1 MLAEAMADAKVSID
15 CFSPSSNNP
24 SHPTPGIQL
33 HKWVFNNLS
42 ILSVKD
48 DIRKRKISK
57 EQRPTGAGK
66 SSPTSGKT
74 DDDSDDDNAGVYEA
88 LWDAISPP
96 VPQRTVSI
104 QGRDV
109 RKIQQRLYHIED
121 FNLLKVLGKGSF
133 GKVKWFCLNSFSQF
147 LNSCFFK
154 YFTCNPLIL

>member
-1 MLAEAMADAKVSID
+1 MCKFFPYM
-15 CFSPSSNNP
+15 
-24 SHPTPGIQL
+24 Q
-33 HKWVFNNLS
+33 
-42 ILSVKD
+42 D

-57 EQRPTGAGK
+57 DQKPSGAGK

-74 DDDSDDDNAGVYEA
+74 DEDSDDDDDAGVYEA

-96 VPQRTVSI
+96 LPQRTVSI

-133 GKVKWFCLNSFSQF
+133 GKVKFLSSCLFIRIHVF
-147 LNSCFFK
+147 TKCTCSCI
-154 YFTCNPLIL
+154 LIPPG